1 MVTARPKNRAIIVAV
16 ICLLMSCATIA
27 AADGIGGYAEYN
39 YSLLDSKLSDTN
51 STTKTK
57 SSSLNQRYSLVLDK
71 SIFPTLRLS
80 ATGNFET
87 SNANNDIDS
96 VTTTST
102 SSRINTN
109 ADLSYT
115 NGIFNGG
122 TGLSKRK
129 ETAKSNGVS
138 TPALLSDT
146 YNVRF
151 GWKPDELPSLDII
164 YTRFNNYDEN
174 HSAIDTVASTAT
186 LSSRYKPY
194 ETLDMNYSANYT
206 ALNSKLNG
214 SESQS
219 LGQSLRTSYSD
230 IFFKDRISLSS
241 SYTIALQDTTT
252 SNKGNSSGNGVLP
265 PTLKS
270 IDQLYFALTAI
281 SDNATIT
288 PPLGGPLNLNSTP
301 TVSGT
306 VISDASLTT
315 VRNNIGL
322 KSNFS
327 AVSIIRLPVVISVIA
342 GHTINALDY
351 TNINNAFGLDSG
363 ATSKIKVYQSPSSD
377 GANWQPLPVT
387 SITFGTMTNPTTG
400 VLSDGFEIRP
410 ATDIPATT
418 LIKVEIE
425 SVRNVTINVF
435 VQKISLFVP
444 EVYFQDTTISSLK
457 AGQSRS
463 SSQMSGL
470 FGMNLKTRLLTTPTL
485 FYDIGF
491 NLDHTK
497 SDVQA
502 FTYRYTVV
510 NGLNLNHRLSQTL
523 STSARVAREDA
534 VSPTAGASSSNSASI
549 SLSSQTLPTLSQS
562 ATYGFREES
571 SAGISRIS
579 HSMNLSNSAELYRG
593 IYLSLAGGG
602 STVTNSTGSN
612 QKSLTVTSGLN
623 LTPHKTVSI
632 NLSASDSENWA
643 SSSGKPETSSA
654 TRTGDL
660 SATYNPFPAIY
671 LFGSYV
677 INAQTN
683 RKTQTA
689 QSIGGSW
696 SPFRGGALLLNTSYR
711 ENIDNSGSKDS
722 AFVQGLRWN
731 IRAGWYLD
739 VSYLMSRNSVTTQKT
754 DTQVFNAALR
764 LSI

>member
-1 MVTARPKNRAIIVAV
+1 MVTVRLIKPTITAAV
-16 ICLLMSCATIA
+16 ICLSLNCATIA

-39 YSLLDSKLSDTN
+39 YSLLDSKLNDTN
-51 STTKTK
+51 GTTKTK
-57 SSSLNQRYSLVLDK
+57 SSSLNQRYSLALDK
-71 SIFPTLRLS
+71 SLFPTLRLS

-87 SNANNDIDS
+87 SSADNDVDS
-96 VTTTST
+96 VRTTSA

-115 NGIFNGG
+115 NGVFNGG
-122 TGLSKRK
+122 TGFSKRQ

-151 GWKPDELPSLDII
+151 GWKPDDFPSLDII

-186 LSSRYKPY
+186 ISSRYKPN

-206 ALNSKLNG
+206 ALNNKLNG

-230 IFFKDRISLSS
+230 IFFKDRVSLSS
-241 SYTIALQDTTT
+241 SYTIALQNTT
-252 SNKGNSSGNGVLP
+252 SNNSTP
-265 PTLKS
+265 IPKS
-270 IDQLYFALTAI
+270 IDQLYFAPTAI
-281 SDNATIT
+281 SADSLTT
-288 PPLGGPLNLNSTP
+288 PPLGGPLNLNSVP
-301 TVSGT
+301 TVNGT
-306 VISDASLTT
+306 VISDASLTQ
-315 VRNNIGL
+315 VRNNVGL
-322 KSNFS
+322 KLNFS

-342 GHTINALDY
+342 GHTISTTDY
-351 TNINNAFGLDSG
+351 TNVTNAFGLDNV
-363 ATSKIKVYQSPSSD
+363 ATSKIKVYQSQSSD

-400 VLSDGFEIRP
+400 ALTDGFEITP
-410 ATDIPATT
+410 VTAIPSTT

-425 SVRNVTINVF
+425 TVQNAMINF
-435 VQKISLFVP
+435 SIQKISLSVP
-444 EVYFQDTTISSLK
+444 EAYFQDTTISSLK
-457 AGQSRS
+457 PGQSRT
-463 SSQMSGL
+463 SSQISGL
-470 FGMNLKTRLLTTPTL
+470 FGMNLKTRLLTTPAL

-510 NGLNLNHRLSQTL
+510 NGLNLNHRLNQTL
-523 STSARVAREDA
+523 STSARVAREDT
-534 VSPTAGASSSNSASI
+534 VSPTVGASSSNSASI
-549 SLSSQTLPTLSQS
+549 SFSSQTLPTLSQS
-562 ATYGFREES
+562 ATYGFREEN
-571 SAGISRIS
+571 SAGNSRTS

-593 IYLSLAGGG
+593 IYLSLGGGG
-602 STVTNSTGSN
+602 SMVTNSTGLN

-643 SSSGKPETSSA
+643 SGAGKPETSSA

-660 SATYNPFPAIY
+660 TATYNPFPAIY

-711 ENIDNSGSKDS
+711 ENIDNSGNKDS
-722 AFVQGLRWN
+722 SFVQSLRWN

-739 VSYLMSRNSVTTQKT
+739 VSYLTSKNSVTSQKT